1 MMFGPKPLPVTR
13 SRCKTGNKKGK
24 QIGLEFECQFSSSPR
39 GGKVANAALPP
50 LIAAVNLQGSFSF
63 AQRGGKVANAGL
75 PPLTAAVKLH
85 CDFSSAR
92 GGGKVADATL
102 PPLIAAVNLRGNFSS
117 ASRGGKAA
125 TAVWLHEY
133 TYKPFL
139 SLSLC
144 HLSPSR
150 RYSYT
155 RSMPVGPIS
164 NQMYFI
170 QAGPFSE

>member
-1 MMFGPKPLPVTR
+1 MMFGPKALPVTR

-24 QIGLEFECQFSSSPR
+24 QIGLEFECQFSS
-39 GGKVANAALPP
+39 
-50 LIAAVNLQGSFSF
+50 
-63 AQRGGKVANAGL
+63 AQRGGKAANAGL
-75 PPLTAAVKLH
+75 PPLAAAVKLH

-155 RSMPVGPIS
+155 RSTPVGPIS